1 MKAMKRSNQGS
12 HQRLRRALMALL
24 LVALAGLVGLYLLG
38 RQGAPG
44 EPSDEAQGRPPATD
58 AAGRASDEAQ
68 RAENV
73 VASSDAFDFTQS
85 LEGKPVFS
93 VHGDRFRTTRE
104 GKVELEG
111 VRFQIYRDATS
122 YSVASDTAAYDTNS
136 QEALLTGN
144 VRLTGGAM
152 EIASGKLQLSRG
164 GKFLVA
170 EGPIALRQGAY
181 WTGEATALEFDVAL
195 DLMTMRG
202 PVSIAGQLPGA
213 EAMTV
218 TAGKIVLDR
227 TGRVLRAKGA
237 VTASRG
243 ASHFESDEAELFLAE
258 DGETPAMLILD
269 GALTGSY
276 LPAPESAD
284 AGGAAPERV
293 DFRGAKLTVQF
304 GAAGVS
310 EPREMSLEG
319 RGKILALIESVDG
332 ETIHGLASRAL
343 WMQLEGGRPRTA
355 QSTEPVYFAE
365 YRRGVEE
372 AQRSGRA
379 DRADA
384 EFGPAGGIA
393 RVVLAGGVTLTDP
406 GFRGW
411 GEQALF
417 DLAAGRS
424 ELLGEPART
433 ESPSGDLAAPHIVYS
448 QKTGLLT
455 ADRGVRGVLKRGGG
469 KAVAGVGFRGDQP
482 IEFQADEAIF
492 TESPRGFFLK
502 GKVRAWQGR
511 SLLLANQVHGEET
524 EERLSA
530 AGSVRTM
537 IELKQRATGAAA
549 AGSAVPAPAMTE
561 VVADLLTYRRQE
573 ASVTY
578 TGGVRLQQGTR
589 TLTCDELI
597 AELDDAQQMRRMT
610 GKGKVELRDAADGRR
625 IQAATAAYDVAA
637 ESIELLG
644 TPVTIRDDSGASLTG
659 KRAIY
664 DLKTGAARLAGAA
677 P

>member
-1 MKAMKRSNQGS
+1 
-12 HQRLRRALMALL
+12 
-24 LVALAGLVGLYLLG
+24 
-38 RQGAPG
+38 
-44 EPSDEAQGRPPATD
+44 
-58 AAGRASDEAQ
+58 
-68 RAENV
+68 
-73 VASSDAFDFTQS
+73 
-85 LEGKPVFS
+85 
-93 VHGDRFRTTRE
+93 
-104 GKVELEG
+104 
-111 VRFQIYRDATS
+111 
-122 YSVASDTAAYDTNS
+122 
-136 QEALLTGN
+136 
-144 VRLTGGAM
+144 
-152 EIASGKLQLSRG
+152 
-164 GKFLVA
+164 
-170 EGPIALRQGAY
+170 
-181 WTGEATALEFDVAL
+181 
-195 DLMTMRG
+195 
-202 PVSIAGQLPGA
+202 
-213 EAMTV
+213 
-218 TAGKIVLDR
+218 
-227 TGRVLRAKGA
+227 
-237 VTASRG
+237 
-243 ASHFESDEAELFLAE
+243 
-258 DGETPAMLILD
+258 
-269 GALTGSY
+269 
-276 LPAPESAD
+276 
-284 AGGAAPERV
+284 
-293 DFRGAKLTVQF
+293 
-304 GAAGVS
+304 
-310 EPREMSLEG
+310 
-319 RGKILALIESVDG
+319 
-332 ETIHGLASRAL
+332 
-343 WMQLEGGRPRTA
+343 
-355 QSTEPVYFAE
+355 
-365 YRRGVEE
+365 
-372 AQRSGRA
+372 
-379 DRADA
+379 
-384 EFGPAGGIA
+384 
-393 RVVLAGGVTLTDP
+393 
-406 GFRGW
+406 
-411 GEQALF
+411 
-417 DLAAGRS
+417 
-424 ELLGEPART
+424 
-433 ESPSGDLAAPHIVYS
+433 
-448 QKTGLLT
+448 LT

-537 IELKQRATGAAA
+537 IELKQRTTGAAA

>member
-1 MKAMKRSNQGS
+1 MKRSNQGS
-12 HQRLRRALMALL
+12 HKSLRRGLLALL
-24 LVALAGLVGLYLLG
+24 LVAVAGLVGLYLLG

-44 EPSDEAQGRPPATD
+44 ETADGAAARPAATD
-58 AAGRASDEAQ
+58 AAKRASDEAQ
-68 RAENV
+68 RADNV

-144 VRLTGGAM
+144 VKLAGGAL
-152 EIASGKLQLSRG
+152 EIASGQLQLSRG

-170 EGPIALRQGAY
+170 EGPIALRQGTY
-181 WTGEATALEFDVAL
+181 WTGQASALEFDVAL

-202 PVSIAGQLPGA
+202 PVSIAGQPPGA
-213 EAMTV
+213 EPMTV
-218 TAGKIVLDR
+218 TARKIVLDR
-227 TGRVLRAKGA
+227 TGRVLRAKGE

-243 ASHFESDEAELFLAE
+243 ASHFASDEAELFLAD

-269 GALTGSY
+269 GSLTGSY
-276 LPAPESAD
+276 LSAN
-284 AGGAAPERV
+284 ATAASAADRV
-293 DFRGAKLTVQF
+293 DFRGARLTVQF
-304 GAAGVS
+304 GAGGVS

-319 RGKILALIESVDG
+319 RGKVLALLESVDG
-332 ETIHGLASRAL
+332 EIIHGLASRAL

-372 AQRSGRA
+372 AERSGRA

-384 EFGPAGGIA
+384 EFGPTGGIA
-393 RVVLAGGVTLTDP
+393 RVLLAGGVTLTDP
-406 GFRGW
+406 RFRGW
-411 GEQALF
+411 GDQALF
-417 DLAAGRS
+417 DFAGERS
-424 ELLGEPART
+424 ELLGAPART
-433 ESPSGDLAAPHIVYS
+433 ESTSGDLAAPHIVYTR
-448 QKTGLLT
+448 KTGLLT
-455 ADRGVRGVLKRGGG
+455 ADRGVRGVLKRGSGS
-469 KAVAGVGFRGDQP
+469 AVAGVGFRGDQP

-492 TESPRGFFLK
+492 TDSPRGFFLK
-502 GKVRAWQGR
+502 GKVRAWQGK

-530 AGSVRTM
+530 AGGVRTM
-537 IELKQRATGAAA
+537 IDLNRSGSAAATAGSAAA
-549 AGSAVPAPAMTE
+549 ASTMTE
-561 VVADLLTYRRQE
+561 VIADLLTYRRKE

-589 TLTCDELI
+589 TLTCDELV
-597 AELDDAQQMRRMT
+597 AKLDDAQQIKSMT
-610 GKGKVELRDAADGRR
+610 GTGKVQLRDTADGRT
-625 IQAATAAYDVAA
+625 IQAATADYDVAA
-637 ESIELLG
+637 EAIELLG
-644 TPVTIRDDSGASLTG
+644 SPVTIKDDAGASLTG

-664 DLKTGAARLAGAA
+664 DLKTGSARLAGTAQ
-677 P
+677 